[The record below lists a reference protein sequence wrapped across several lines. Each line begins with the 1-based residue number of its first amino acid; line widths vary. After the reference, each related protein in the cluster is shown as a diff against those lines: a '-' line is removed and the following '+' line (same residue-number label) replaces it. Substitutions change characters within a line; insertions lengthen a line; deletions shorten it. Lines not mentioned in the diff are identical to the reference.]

1 MMMIFPS
8 HIVKLQKAKNARI
21 YRGFIKNHWIG
32 SYTEK
37 IMEHLDLTMI
47 WPTKMVICRS

>member
-1 MMMIFPS
+1 LHDLPVENDDDDFPS

-47 WPTKMVICRS
+47 